1 MMNSDEAPLEL
12 LTPSASMSALLSS
25 LADVL
30 DHTPADAADRAP
42 DAAQA
47 AAPVFW
53 DDLPVRA
60 FVHEA
65 ARLPLLE
72 EGWNAGEITDTDLSA
87 GEILHEF
94 SSTLGIMSSED
105 LDERF
110 RLLVEGAG
118 AAAEF
123 KRVQNAATLKD
134 LLKNDAALGW
144 SGFDVVT
151 HDKTVAE
158 RMERLRMTTD
168 FFRGRLEWT
177 ALRGWDLL
185 QGAAFV
191 AKAGASDSASLEDVA
206 RMESRI
212 AGELLLRCGSWQD
225 LRRAWILGEF
235 WKGLAVSEKAAAE
248 SLLRASKTTATLL
261 STSLPPGAWTAF
273 PWPVVKADEDAP
285 EVY

>member
-1 MMNSDEAPLEL
+1 MSVL
-12 LTPSASMSALLSS
+12 LTALVNAMDRPT
-25 LADVL
+25 ADGG
-30 DHTPADAADRAP
+30 AGAP
-42 DAAQA
+42 GAAQA

-53 DDLPVRA
+53 DDIPVRA

-65 ARLPLLE
+65 ARLPLLK
-72 EGWNAGEITDTDLSA
+72 EGWSSGEISDTDLSA

-94 SSTLGIMSSED
+94 SSTLEIMSSED
-105 LDERF
+105 LDEHF

-118 AAAEF
+118 AAADF
-123 KRVQNAATLKD
+123 KRVQDARCLKD
-134 LLKNDAALGW
+134 LLKNDTALGW

-151 HDKTVAE
+151 HDKTLAA
-158 RMERLRMTTD
+158 RMERLRMTAD
-168 FFRGRLEWT
+168 FFRGRLDWT

-191 AKAGASDSASLEDVA
+191 AKAEASDSAAADDVA

-212 AGELLLRCGSWQD
+212 AGELLLRCASWQD
-225 LRRAWILGEF
+225 LRRSWILGEF
-235 WKGLAVSEKAAAE
+235 WKGVAMSEKAAAE
-248 SLLRASKTTATLL
+248 ALLQAAKTTATLL
-261 STSLPPGAWTAF
+261 SVKKPQGAWTAF